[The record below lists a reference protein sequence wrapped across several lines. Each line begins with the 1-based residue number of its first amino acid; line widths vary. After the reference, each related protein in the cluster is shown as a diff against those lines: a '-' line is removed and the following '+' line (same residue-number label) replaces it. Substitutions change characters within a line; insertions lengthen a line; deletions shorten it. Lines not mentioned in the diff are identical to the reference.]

1 MMLENLVLDQLLFL
15 SPNSYISLF
24 SSHVCLKMYS
34 FDIVKKNYVL
44 VMITHES
51 QRVKTK
57 QQIKSEK
64 FVRKLE
70 NNHFLNSHLQ
80 LHSAICH

>member
-1 MMLENLVLDQLLFL
+1 
-15 SPNSYISLF
+15 
-24 SSHVCLKMYS
+24 MYS

-64 FVRKLE
+64 FVRKLKKQS
-70 NNHFLNSHLQ
+70 FSQ
-80 LHSAICH
+80 LTFKTPFCDMPLVVPFWSISEQQPLTPLPQHSFHKDWN

>member
-1 MMLENLVLDQLLFL
+1 
-15 SPNSYISLF
+15 
-24 SSHVCLKMYS
+24 MYL
-34 FDIVKKNYVL
+34 FDIVKKNYVF